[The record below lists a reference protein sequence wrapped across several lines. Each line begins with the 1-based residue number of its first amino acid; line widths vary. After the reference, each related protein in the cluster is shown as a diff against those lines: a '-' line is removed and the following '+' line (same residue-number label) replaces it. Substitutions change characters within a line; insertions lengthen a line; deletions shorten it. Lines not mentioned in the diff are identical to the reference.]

1 MMMEMLQYTF
11 MQNALIA
18 GILASIIFAIIGT
31 FVVVKRIVFISGGIA
46 HASFGGV
53 GLAFYL
59 GINPLIGASLF
70 AVISALG
77 VGTVGKKTLQR
88 EDTAIG
94 IVWAVGMALGAFF
107 YYITPGYLPSPSSF
121 LFGNLLMI
129 RRIDLYLLFAMS
141 LITLF
146 IVSMFYHKLQ
156 AISFDEEFSEVVG
169 VPTTTFYFLLL
180 ILVAFSIVF
189 LIKFVGIILV
199 IAMLA
204 IPASISSGV
213 THDMK
218 KIIIYSF
225 LLSISFV
232 ISGLFISYQI
242 NTPAG
247 PTIVMLAGLVF
258 MIDMA
263 YSKVLTCTNLP
274 SLFCS
279 GR

>member
-1 MMMEMLQYTF
+1 MLEMLQYQF
-11 MQNALIA
+11 MQNAIIA
-18 GILASIIFAIIGT
+18 GILASVIFAIIGT

-59 GINPLIGASLF
+59 GVDPLIGASLF
-70 AVISALG
+70 AVVSALG

-129 RRIDLYLLFAMS
+129 KRIDLYLLFAMS
-141 LITLF
+141 LITLLT
-146 IVSMFYHKLQ
+146 VSILYHKLQ

-169 VPTTTFYFLLL
+169 VQTTVFYFLLL

-213 THDMK
+213 THDMR
-218 KIIIYSF
+218 KIIFYSF
-225 LLSISFV
+225 LLSLTFV
-232 ISGLFISYQI
+232 ISGLFISYQV

-247 PTIVMLAGLVF
+247 PTIVMLAGVVF
-258 MIDMA
+258 MADMI
-263 YSKVLTCTNLP
+263 YSKIL
-274 SLFCS
+274 S
-279 GR
+279 